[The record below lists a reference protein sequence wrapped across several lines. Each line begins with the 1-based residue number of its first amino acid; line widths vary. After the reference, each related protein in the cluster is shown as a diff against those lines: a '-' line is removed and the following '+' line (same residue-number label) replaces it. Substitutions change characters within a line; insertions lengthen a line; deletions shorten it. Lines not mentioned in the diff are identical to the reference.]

1 MLVLVNNVFNAVVF
15 PYAGP
20 LGNGLR
26 AAGDVRW
33 TMTVSIV
40 LTVAVRLLC
49 SWLLGVCLRL
59 GVMGI
64 AWGMNIDLAIRA
76 VMFMKRLRSQ
86 KWQQF
91 KVI

>member
-26 AAGDVRW
+26 AAGDVCW
-33 TMTVSIV
+33 TMTVSIA
-40 LTVAVRLLC
+40 LTVGARLLL
-49 SWLLGVCLRL
+49 SWFMGVYLRL

-76 VMFMKRLRSQ
+76 LLFIKRLRSRR
-86 KWQQF
+86 WQQF
-91 KVI
+91 RVI